1 MQTED
6 EFRRETIITIAK
18 HMILAARTAPK
29 GRGTNNLTAALIT
42 TPDDIKTLQNT
53 MNEIAEQQNLAFFKR
68 DSDNLNCADAI
79 VILGSKI
86 QPMGLGES
94 CQMCGYLNC
103 EKKPKT
109 TPCVFNTGDLGIAI
123 GSAVSVAA
131 NHHLDNRIMFSIGQA
146 ALKLKLLGSE
156 TKIAYGI
163 PLSATSKN
171 PFFDR
176 K

>member
-6 EFRRETIITIAK
+6 EFRRETIVTLGK
-18 HMILAARTAPK
+18 QMILTARTAPK
-29 GRGTNNLTAALIT
+29 GRGTNTLNSALIT
-42 TPDDIKTLQNT
+42 TSEDIKILRKS
-53 MNEIAEQQNLAFFKR
+53 MREIAEQYDLAFFKR
-68 DSDNLNCADAI
+68 DADNLNCADAI
-79 VILGSKI
+79 ILLGSKI
-86 QPMGLGES
+86 EPMGLGES
-94 CQMCGYLNC
+94 CQMCGYANC
-103 EKKPKT
+103 EKKPKN

-131 NHHLDNRIMFSIGQA
+131 HHHIDNRIMFSLGQA
-146 ALKLKLLGSE
+146 ALKLNLLGSE